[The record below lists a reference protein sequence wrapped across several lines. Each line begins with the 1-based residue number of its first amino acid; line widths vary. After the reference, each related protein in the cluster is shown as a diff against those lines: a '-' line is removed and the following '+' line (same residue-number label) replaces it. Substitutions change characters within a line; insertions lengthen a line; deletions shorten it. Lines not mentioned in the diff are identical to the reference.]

1 MDADN
6 RLLWRQNP
14 RRVEA
19 EVLRDSILQVVGAL
33 DRRRFGPGYVDVEVV
48 PVLPT
53 HYYLPIEPT
62 GADADRRT
70 VYRWSPRG
78 QRSALLDTFDCPDPS
93 AQSPRRGVTTTPAQA
108 LSQWNNAF
116 MVRLA
121 SRLAERITAD
131 VQAAGVDGIGAQVDR
146 GWRLTLGRLPDAA
159 ERQQAITLAGEHGL
173 PLLCRVLFNSNEF
186 VVID

>member
-1 MDADN
+1 
-6 RLLWRQNP
+6 
-14 RRVEA
+14 
-19 EVLRDSILQVVGAL
+19 
-33 DRRRFGPGYVDVEVV
+33 
-48 PVLPT
+48 
-53 HYYLPIEPT
+53 
-62 GADADRRT
+62 
-70 VYRWSPRG
+70 
-78 QRSALLDTFDCPDPS
+78 
-93 AQSPRRGVTTTPAQA
+93 
-108 LSQWNNAF
+108 